1 MKTSSLL
8 TLLLLLPLAAGA
20 QTYTYS
26 TLLDLPSASS
36 QGPVNPNGLTIDDQ
50 GNLYTTSESGG
61 VYCAPNGCGTV
72 FEVSPAG
79 VISVLHNFSGPDGS
93 SPRSGVTR
101 DAAGNLYGTTYT
113 GGADVY
119 YGTLYKLAPDG
130 TETVLYSFPNKPP
143 YGNYPND
150 LLTLDGKG
158 NLFGYTYFTDNNF
171 VTNDG
176 SIFKLTHPDTF
187 SIRYNF
193 GEWGGGGPNGTGPVG
208 SLTKDNA
215 GNFYGAT
222 CCGGSR
228 GNGTVFKLTPSG
240 SMTVLYSFNIF
251 SDKIWGPMGSLVR
264 DASGNLYGVGFNG
277 IYEVMASG
285 GEKAFYLDTAG
296 VHLNATITIDSA
308 GNFYGTNQR
317 GGTYGVGAVYKISP
331 QGVETDLYSTPDVA
345 LGDGVIF
352 DHAGNMYGTTWHGGT
367 NGTGSIYKLT
377 KSTE

>member
-1 MKTSSLL
+1 
-8 TLLLLLPLAAGA
+8 
-20 QTYTYS
+20 
-26 TLLDLPSASS
+26 
-36 QGPVNPNGLTIDDQ
+36 
-50 GNLYTTSESGG
+50 
-61 VYCAPNGCGTV
+61 
-72 FEVSPAG
+72 
-79 VISVLHNFSGPDGS
+79 
-93 SPRSGVTR
+93 
-101 DAAGNLYGTTYT
+101 
-113 GGADVY
+113 
-119 YGTLYKLAPDG
+119 
-130 TETVLYSFPNKPP
+130 
-143 YGNYPND
+143 
-150 LLTLDGKG
+150 
-158 NLFGYTYFTDNNF
+158 
-171 VTNDG
+171 
-176 SIFKLTHPDTF
+176 
-187 SIRYNF
+187 
-193 GEWGGGGPNGTGPVG
+193 
-208 SLTKDNA
+208 
-215 GNFYGAT
+215 
-222 CCGGSR
+222 
-228 GNGTVFKLTPSG
+228 
-240 SMTVLYSFNIF
+240 MTVLYSFNIF